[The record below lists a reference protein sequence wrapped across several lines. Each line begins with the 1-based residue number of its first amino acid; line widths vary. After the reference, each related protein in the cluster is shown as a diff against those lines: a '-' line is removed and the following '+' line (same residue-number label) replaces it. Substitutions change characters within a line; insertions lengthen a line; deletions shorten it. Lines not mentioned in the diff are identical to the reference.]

1 MMYRKNPAS
10 PGPIWGLQRIREFK
24 PRGYK
29 LYQGNVETIVLSSG
43 QVFIIFAILLSVV
56 VLSLICLFFEFL
68 WFKFINLKPQPTQ
81 VQITNDMYKPKF
93 GIVNFE
99 SSTTKIEC

>member
-1 MMYRKNPAS
+1 MMYRKYPREFGSSS
-10 PGPIWGLQRIREFK
+10 PGITNSILK
-24 PRGYK
+24 
-29 LYQGNVETIVLSSG
+29 GNVETIVLSSG